1 MSAMSGRVH
10 QFMLKIGK
18 SFRRFFETLLLLIAA
33 VVLLIIHNHMPY
45 TLSSQREIIS
55 KVVQGLILGALLFLC
70 YRAVLEREVL
80 KKTLYKAVLWTG
92 TAAFTVFYYFAF
104 LQDNR
109 VGMIRYSAVLFA
121 SALLFLSIPYLVK
134 REGFELYITKVFSGA
149 FVAALYAL
157 VLFLGMTAI
166 LFTVDQLF
174 SIHIQGKIY
183 FDIFMIAAGV
193 FWPAYFLS
201 EVPRSG
207 EVLPK
212 DRYSK
217 VLKIL
222 LFYIVMPLLMVYTA
236 ILYVYFA
243 KVLITQKWPEGMVSH
258 LVLWYCILTAFI
270 IFLIRPL
277 KPISSWAAVF
287 SRSMPM
293 VTLPLLALC
302 AWAIG
307 IRIHAYGVTESRYFV
322 VAAVVW
328 VLFVMLFYIFNRGRN
343 NVFLPLSLA
352 VIAVITVTGPWS
364 AFEISKDSQENRFE
378 RLLVKNNMWVEGKL
392 QKAAM
397 EVSREDKESM
407 TSILFYFSNTHSL
420 SELHALPGGFTLSQ
434 SEEILGFKTQGWTDL
449 ILDQSRSYFLMDQGV
464 IDIKGYSYMIESS
477 KITSNVNTHFL
488 PPFEIKLD
496 RSHNILTIHREG
508 RKMYERSIKDF
519 ALEVDK
525 ENKTKQQLP
534 MENMTFVDSQNGLQ
548 VKYIFRNL
556 LLRELKDG
564 TVELENY
571 EFLLLVQ

>member
-1 MSAMSGRVH
+1 MSAMSDRIH

-18 SFRRFFETLLLLIAA
+18 SFQRFLKTLLLLIAA
-33 VVLLIIHNHMPY
+33 VVLLIIHNHMSY
-45 TLSSQREIIS
+45 TLSSQREMII
-55 KVVQGLILGALLFLC
+55 KVVQSLILGALLFLC
-70 YRAVLEREVL
+70 CRVVLEREVL
-80 KKTLYKAVLWTG
+80 KKALYKAVLWAG
-92 TAAFTVFYYFAF
+92 IPAFTLFNYFVF
-104 LQDNR
+104 LQDNQ

-134 REGFELYITKVFSGA
+134 RENFELYITKVFSGA

-157 VLFLGMTAI
+157 VLFLGIAAI
-166 LFTVDQLF
+166 LFTIDQLF
-174 SIHIQGKIY
+174 TIHIEGRIY
-183 FDIFMIAAGV
+183 VDIFLIAAGI

-201 EVPRSG
+201 EVPRFG
-207 EVLPK
+207 EELPK

-222 LFYIVMPLLMVYTA
+222 LFYIVMPLIMVYTA

-258 LVLWYCILTAFI
+258 LVLWYCILTAFV

-277 KPISSWAAVF
+277 KTVSSWAAVF
-287 SRSMPM
+287 SKSIPM

-364 AFEISKDSQENRFE
+364 AFEISKGSQEKRFV
-378 RLLVKNNMWVEGKL
+378 RLLVKNDMWVDGKL
-392 QKAAM
+392 QKATM

-407 TSILFYFSNTHSL
+407 TSILFYFSNVHTL
-420 SELHALPGGFTLSQ
+420 SELHVLPRGFTLSQ
-434 SEEILGFKTQGWTDL
+434 SEEVLGFKAQGWTDL
-449 ILDQSRSYFLMDQGV
+449 ILDQGRSYFLMDQGV

-477 KITSNVNTHFL
+477 KITSNVNTYSL
-488 PPFEIKLD
+488 PPVEIKLD
-496 RSHNILTIHREG
+496 RTNNILTIHREG
-508 RKMYERSIKDF
+508 KKVYERSIKDF

-525 ENKTKQQLP
+525 ENKTKQLLP
-534 MENMTFVDSQNGLQ
+534 MENMTFADSQNGLQ
-548 VKYIFRNL
+548 VKYIFRSL
-556 LLRELKDG
+556 LLQELKDG